1 MLNLYYGRSDTDR
14 MKFMYEKIA
23 QYRADG
29 GKSVLVI
36 VPDQYTLEAE
46 KAALKMLNTKGL
58 MDVEIMSFSRMAA
71 KLVGDAS
78 GKKYIDDLGRSMILR
93 KVISQNKDELT
104 VFNAAAGKTEFVK
117 MMGDMIQEF
126 KQYKTQPEFVQQIA
140 EDNYEKYS
148 GSMLMKKLGDAGR
161 IYAAYESEIEGKY
174 YDTEDYLSEL
184 CEKIAQKDV
193 FSQTLVWIDGFEFF
207 SKRLLSVIENLTQ
220 KSKEICISL
229 LYSEPDCRDYGI
241 FAPIKKTLRE
251 IAEIGERCKVEVK
264 FNKIPEKYTRT
275 LSEDVSHLNKNLFAY
290 PFEKYHEQTEGI
302 FLWRCENRE
311 AEVERIAEEIIRL
324 VSEEGYRFKDIAVA
338 AGDLP
343 ERRSLIGGIFSKAGI
358 KYFDGSK
365 SAAVYNKYMQFIL
378 AICRQDSIFSSN
390 ESIFRVLDAGVF
402 DISADEAELLQNY
415 VVKYN
420 IEGSLWKKDFYKMD
434 KRGKSDEEVEV
445 ELGVLNDIRSKFV
458 ETADLL
464 YKSLDGCKTGRDFA
478 ERFFAYLKD
487 ALRMDEKIRMD
498 AERLKIG
505 QKQDYGGITTQ
516 LWNSMTSIL
525 GQMQNI
531 LEEYSCSRMEFFEIL
546 RTGIESLELSLIP
559 TTIDQVFIGDFDMVR
574 MNRPR
579 ALIIPGF
586 NDGIVPASGFETGI
600 LSENEKKKLN
610 EIAGELC
617 VPFGS
622 RLEQEKLSIY
632 QALSVPD
639 KKLIISSFA
648 AGEDGQEMNPSQ
660 LLIKIKKIF
669 PHLSEEKVELRSVSE
684 DKSFMPEFF
693 DAGRAFSNKEAYI
706 SQDSFL
712 AMYGQNPKM
721 SPTSLEAYARCPF
734 AHFMKYGIRADER
747 NVFEISAPEMG
758 TVFHEVLMRF
768 SQKASDEKLWSVM
781 NRERCEEIISGL
793 AETVA
798 GEHKGGF
805 MFEGPIGEYRI
816 SRIKSVCEKTA
827 SMVAE
832 HVNRG
837 LFSRFYFE
845 IPFGVGKEM
854 PPIRLETTN
863 GKTVFL
869 EGRIDRIDLAP
880 MEDGTL
886 IKVIDYKS
894 GNDKVVKQE
903 IVSGYKLQ
911 LMLYMEAAAEG
922 MKKQYK
928 EIVPAGVF
936 YFKIQEPSADG
947 NGSDPQDAA
956 AFADFVDKNFRKS
969 YKMDG
974 IVVNE
979 PKVIEAI
986 DEDFSGFS
994 EIIRVRKL
1002 KNGTTKGTGDFA
1014 AVNKGEFQ
1022 ELLDNTHEKA
1032 LEFCESFTNGNV
1044 CIQPMRIDDDTKACT
1059 WCKFKSVCSF
1069 DTRIRGFEYKNHFAG
1084 KKK

>member
-1 MLNLYYGRSDTDR
+1 MINLYYGRSDTDR

-23 QYRADG
+23 QYRMDG

-71 KLVGDAS
+71 KLVGDTA
-78 GKKYIDDLGRSMILR
+78 GEKYIDDSGRSMILR

-104 VFNAAAGKTEFVK
+104 VFNTAAGKTEFVK

-126 KQYKTQPEFVQQIA
+126 KQYKTQPEFVWQIA

-148 GSMLMKKLGDAGR
+148 GSMLMKKLGDAAR
-161 IYAAYESEIEGKY
+161 IYAAYEAEIEGKY

-184 CEKIAQKDV
+184 CQKISQRDF
-193 FSQTLVWIDGFEFF
+193 FSETLVWIDGFEFF
-207 SKRLLSVIENLTQ
+207 SKRLLSVIESLTE

-229 LYSEPDCRDYGI
+229 LYSEADCRDYGI
-241 FAPIKKTLRE
+241 FAPIEKTLRE
-251 IAEIGERCKVEVK
+251 IAEIGERCKAQVK
-264 FNKIPEKYTRT
+264 LNKIPPKYTKT
-275 LSEDVSHLNKNLFAY
+275 LSDDIKHLSENLFAY
-290 PFEKYHEQTEGI
+290 PFKKYEGNMQGI
-302 FLWRCENRE
+302 SLWHCENRE
-311 AEVERIAEEIIRL
+311 AEIERIAEEIIRL

-358 KYFDGSK
+358 KFFDGSK
-365 SAAVYNKYMQFIL
+365 SAAIYNKYMQFVL
-378 AICRQDSIFSSN
+378 AICRKESVYSSN
-390 ESIFRVLDAGVF
+390 ESIFRILDSGIF
-402 DISADEAELLQNY
+402 EISADEAEILQNY

-420 IEGSLWKKDFYKMD
+420 IEGSLWKNDFYKTD
-434 KRGKSDEEVEV
+434 KRGKSDDEVVAELDEV
-445 ELGVLNDIRSKFV
+445 NKIRKKFV
-458 ETADLL
+458 EMADLF
-464 YKSLDGCKTGRDFA
+464 YKYIDGCVTGRDFA
-478 ERFFAYLKD
+478 ERFFSYLKD
-487 ALRMDEKIRMD
+487 GLRMDEKIRLD
-498 AERLKIG
+498 AERLKAG
-505 QKQDYGGITTQ
+505 QKQEYGGITVQ

-531 LEEYSCSRMEFFEIL
+531 LEEYECSRIEFFEIL

-559 TTIDQVFIGDFDMVR
+559 TTIDQVLIGDLDTVR
-574 MNRPR
+574 MSR
-579 ALIIPGF
+579 AKVLIIPGF

-632 QALSVPD
+632 QALSLPE
-639 KKLIISSFA
+639 KKLIISSLA
-648 AGEDGQEMNPSQ
+648 AGDDGEQMNPSQ
-660 LLIKIKKIF
+660 LLIKIKKSF
-669 PHLSEEKVELRSVSE
+669 PQLSEEKVELRSVSE
-684 DKSFMPEFF
+684 DESFMPEFF
-693 DAGRAFSNKEAYI
+693 AEGRAFANKEAYI

-712 AMYGQNPKM
+712 AMYGQSARM

-768 SQKASDEKLWSVM
+768 SQKVSDENLWSVM
-781 NRERCEEIISGL
+781 NEERCEEIISGL
-793 AETVA
+793 AEAVA

-845 IPFGVGKEM
+845 IPFGVGREM
-854 PPIRLETTN
+854 PPIKFETTN

-880 MEDGTL
+880 MADGTL

-894 GNDKVVKQE
+894 GNDKVVKKE
-903 IVSGYKLQ
+903 IISGYKLQ

-922 MKKQYK
+922 MKKKYK
-928 EIVPAGVF
+928 EIIPAGVF

-947 NGSDPQDAA
+947 SGADPQDFE
-956 AFADFVDKNFRKS
+956 AFADFVDKNFRKA

-979 PKVIEAI
+979 PEIIGAI

-1002 KNGTTKGTGDFA
+1002 KNGSTKGTGDFA

-1022 ELLDNTHEKA
+1022 GLIDNTHEKA
-1032 LEFCESFTNGNV
+1032 QEFCESFTSGNV

-1059 WCKFKSVCSF
+1059 WCKFKSICSF
-1069 DTRIRGFEYKNHFAG
+1069 DTRIRGFEYK
-1084 KKK
+1084 KL